1 MKVILNFLVLGILS
15 LGQCFAQN
23 ERAKLSGNIKTSDGK
38 PAAYVSVQLIEINR
52 GTLTDANGTY
62 SIERI
67 KPGKYTLKLSL
78 IGLETQEQ
86 KVDLKA
92 GQHAKLNFTL
102 KESAEQLDE
111 VIVSGGVNKF
121 AQKETD
127 YIARMPLKNLE
138 NPQVYNSIGKELL
151 KEQMIVSF
159 DDALKNAPG
168 VNRLWS
174 ATGRGGDGAGYF
186 SMRGFAVQP
195 TMVNGVAG
203 QTNGGIDPANIE
215 RIESIKGPSG
225 TLFGSSLI
233 SFGGLL
239 NIVTKKPY
247 ETFGGEV
254 SYSIGG
260 YDLSRL
266 SLDVNTPLDKENKL
280 LMRVNG
286 SHQYQ
291 GSFQDAGFRKSTF
304 VAPSFSYKVNDKLN
318 VNITAEYMTQTGT
331 NPLMIFLNRSRKLI
345 ATNPSELQFDY
356 NRSYTSNDITITNNT
371 LNIFGQANYKISDK
385 WTSQTNIAKSV
396 RESDGYY
403 SYIMYLQ
410 ATNDTLVSRYI
421 ADLTSTVTTTNLQQ
435 NFIGDFNI
443 GKIRNRF
450 LFGFDY
456 LQQVALNNNTAYILF
471 DQVNTSRSNDPR
483 YPLLTR
489 QALDAKIAAN
499 TAPTKT
505 KAVSNTYGIYASDVF
520 NLTEQL
526 MVMASLR
533 YDHFETVGTT
543 NFATGVTSG
552 NYNQDAFSPKLGV
565 VYQVI
570 KDKVSVFGN
579 YMNGFRNVAPVTQPL
594 ADISG
599 TFKPQQANQFEGGIK
614 VDLWQNRINFTA
626 SYYDITVN
634 NMTRADVVV
643 RDGKTYNITVQ
654 DGTQIS
660 KGIEFD
666 LIANPIAGLNLIF
679 GYSHNDSKQTKVA
692 ESLLNRRPVSAGPA
706 DLANFWASY
715 TLLQGKAKGLGFGLG
730 GNYASEN
737 LITNNSVTGV
747 FTLPSYTVLNASV
760 FYSISKMRLGLKL
773 DNLTN
778 KQYFSGWTT
787 IEPQMPRRLMANV
800 SFSF

>member
-1 MKVILNFLVLGILS
+1 MKVLLNLLVLGILS
-15 LGQCFAQN
+15 LGHSFAQN

-38 PAAYVSVQLIEINR
+38 SAAYVSVQLIEINR

-67 KPGKYTLKLSL
+67 KPGKYTLRLSL

-410 ATNDTLVSRYI
+410 ANNDTLVSRYI

-456 LQQVALNNNTAYILF
+456 LQQVALNYNTAYILF
-471 DQVNTSRSNDPR
+471 DQVNTSKSNDQR
-483 YPLLTR
+483 YPLLTK

-499 TAPTKT
+499 NAPTKT
-505 KAVSNTYGIYASDVF
+505 KAVSNIYGIYASDVF

>member
-1 MKVILNFLVLGILS
+1 MKVLLNLLVLGILS
-15 LGQCFAQN
+15 LGHSFAQN

-52 GTLTDANGTY
+52 GTLTDASGTY

-86 KVDLKA
+86 KIELKA
-92 GQHAKLNFTL
+92 GQHSKLNFTL

-225 TLFGSSLI
+225 TLFSSSLI

-247 ETFGGEV
+247 ETFGGEA

-304 VAPSFSYKVNDKLN
+304 VAPSLSYKVNDKLN

-410 ATNDTLVSRYI
+410 ANNDTLVSRYI

-456 LQQVALNNNTAYILF
+456 LQQVALNYNTAYVLF
-471 DQVNTSRSNDPR
+471 DQVNTSKSNDPR
-483 YPLLTR
+483 YPLLTK

-499 TAPTKT
+499 NAPTKT

-570 KDKVSVFGN
+570 KDKVAVFGN

-634 NMTRADVVV
+634 NMTRADVLV

-660 KGIEFD
+660 KGVEFD
-666 LIANPIAGLNLIF
+666 LIANPIPGLNVIL

-706 DLANFWASY
+706 DLVNFWASY
-715 TLLQGKAKGLGFGLG
+715 TLLNGKAKGLGVGFG

-737 LITNNSVTGV
+737 LITNSSVTGV

-760 FYSISKMRLGLKL
+760 FYSISKMRFGLKL